1 MLNGNVLS
9 EKEEEEDKREKK
21 MSLASTRIIST
32 SINQVDSPF
41 SLSFYG
47 SILSIFLN
55 MQAQEVTSSQKS
67 LTRYRHML
75 TYS

>member
-1 MLNGNVLS
+1 MLNVNVLP
-9 EKEEEEDKREKK
+9 EDEEDKREKTHVT
-21 MSLASTRIIST
+21 STRIIST

-55 MQAQEVTSSQKS
+55 MQTQEVTSSQKN
-67 LTRYRHML
+67 LTRYRHMP

>member
-1 MLNGNVLS
+1 MLNVNVLP
-9 EKEEEEDKREKK
+9 EDEEDKREKTHVT
-21 MSLASTRIIST
+21 STRIIST

-55 MQAQEVTSSQKS
+55 MQTQEVTSSQKN
-67 LTRYRHML
+67 LTRYQHMP